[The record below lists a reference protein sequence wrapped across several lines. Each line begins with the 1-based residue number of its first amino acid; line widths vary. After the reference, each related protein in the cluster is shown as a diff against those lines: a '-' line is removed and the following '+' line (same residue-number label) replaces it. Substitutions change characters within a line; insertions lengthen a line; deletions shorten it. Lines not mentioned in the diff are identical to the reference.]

1 MLRGG
6 VMLNDNKI
14 ISIEIIHKE
23 LDLIQSC
30 ITRMDNNSFILKG
43 WLISL
48 LVVILMVLPGKTNLI
63 VPISVIFI
71 LTVSFWYLDA
81 IYLRSE
87 KLYRKLYEWVVH
99 ERLKNNDEELYILNP
114 HRFDDE
120 VESTLEV
127 MLSTTLKWF
136 YGMPIILICF
146 LILYHLL

>member
-6 VMLNDNKI
+6 VLLNDNKI

-48 LVVILMVLPGKTNLI
+48 LVVILMVLPEKTNLI

-99 ERLKNNDEELYILNP
+99 ERLKNNDEELYVLNP

-120 VESTLEV
+120 VESTLKV

>member
-1 MLRGG
+1 
-6 VMLNDNKI
+6 MLNDNKI

-81 IYLRSE
+81 VYLRSE

-99 ERLKNNDEELYILNP
+99 ERLKNNDEELYVLNP

>member
-1 MLRGG
+1 
-6 VMLNDNKI
+6 MLNDNKI